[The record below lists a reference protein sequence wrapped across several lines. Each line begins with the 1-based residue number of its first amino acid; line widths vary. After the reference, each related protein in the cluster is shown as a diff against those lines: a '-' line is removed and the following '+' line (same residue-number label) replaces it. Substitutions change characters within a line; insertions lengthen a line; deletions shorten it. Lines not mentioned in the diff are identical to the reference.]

1 MTEERE
7 EGEEGRSETMG
18 YRRSEAT
25 DGRRGIHNFLSKV
38 THLSTVLPSKW
49 ALTSDSFSLVL

>member
-1 MTEERE
+1 MTEGRE

-38 THLSTVLPSKW
+38 THLNTIPSKW
-49 ALTSDSFSLVL
+49 ALT